1 MLEWR
6 EVKRFDFVA
15 KEIFGRDVET
25 GGGGAPQDKRVDG
38 VTHAKG
44 VSLDENEKEGGGVPI
59 CWKINE
65 SSDRAV
71 EERRRRAKEE
81 DGVIFISRVWE

>member
-1 MLEWR
+1 VLEQR
-6 EVKRFDFVA
+6 EAEWFDFVA
-15 KEIFGRDVET
+15 KEIFGRDVER

-44 VSLDENEKEGGGVPI
+44 VSLDKNEKEGGGVPI

-65 SSDRAV
+65 SSDCAV
-71 EERRRRAKEE
+71 
-81 DGVIFISRVWE
+81 